1 MGIFGL
7 SLCRELNVDCALE
20 SASVRVL
27 DYVDVL
33 DGAKDFTNLLN
44 HFQCVRLREVR
55 YLKLIVHA

>member
-7 SLCRELNVDCALE
+7 SLCRELDVDGALE

-33 DGAKDFTNLLN
+33 D
-44 HFQCVRLREVR
+44 
-55 YLKLIVHA
+55 

>member
-7 SLCRELNVDCALE
+7 SLCRELDVDGTFE

-33 DGAKDFTNLLN
+33 D
-44 HFQCVRLREVR
+44 
-55 YLKLIVHA
+55 